1 MDISKDA
8 KDDRPLD
15 SISFAASNL
24 VKPGLQSRSRMQS
37 EPPVSHNLFPPTPP
51 PESDKTESM
60 SGRTAQEAPAVMTGR
75 ALSVRSGGS
84 SGGGSGVSG
93 ASVSSGGSKAEKLD
107 TLRERGRI
115 GTMRAASE
123 PRGPSSRSGSKTR
136 ARRQHS
142 VRRKIYSDEE
152 DDEYPGDLYDMYRGE
167 RRGSESQRKAM
178 TRGSNRPRYIE
189 EEDENSDGYEGDSLD
204 EDDFEMLSGMRR
216 TSNLGRAN
224 SRRPEITKVKTTYS
238 FFLLFLCA
246 ILILLC
252 RSVRKSTSAM
262 IPDT

>member
-1 MDISKDA
+1 MESTKGA

-15 SISFAASNL
+15 RISFAASNL
-24 VKPGLQSRSRMQS
+24 VKPGLQSRTRMRS

-60 SGRTAQEAPAVMTGR
+60 SGRTAQDPPIGGMTGR

-115 GTMRAASE
+115 GTIRAASE

-142 VRRKIYSDEE
+142 VRRRIYSDEE
-152 DDEYPGDLYDMYRGE
+152 EDDYPGDLYDMYRGE
-167 RRGSESQRKAM
+167 RRGSEPLRRTT
-178 TRGSNRPRYIE
+178 TRSNTNTRPRYIE
-189 EEDENSDGYEGDSLD
+189 EEDENSDTFEGDSLD
-204 EDDFEMLSGMRR
+204 EDDFEMLPGMRR
-216 TSNLGRAN
+216 PSNLGRAN
-224 SRRPEITKVKTTYS
+224 SRRPEITKVS
-238 FFLLFLCA
+238 CR
-246 ILILLC
+246 LLC
-252 RSVRKSTSAM
+252 TYISHSPY
-262 IPDT
+262 IDPGP